1 MTSTNPTS
9 GATPSTR
16 DARYVIGVD
25 VGTGSARA
33 GIFDLAGRMMA
44 SAKHDITLFHASGS
58 IVEQSSGEIW
68 NAVCHAVRDAL
79 SQATVSPDQIDG
91 IGFDATCSLVVLGE
105 GGQPLPVGPSEQA
118 ERDIIVWMDHRAVEQ
133 AERINA
139 AGHEVLKFVGGKI
152 SPEME
157 TPKLLWLLENRPTV
171 FAAAWQFFDLTD
183 FLTWRATGDLSRSTC
198 TVTCKWTYLA
208 HERRWDESYFRS
220 IGLGVLAD
228 EAFARIG
235 QSVVD
240 PGTPLGSGLTATAA
254 AELGLRVGTPVAT
267 GVIDAHAGG
276 IGTVGANDEPESC
289 LAYVFGTS
297 SCTMTTTR
305 SPVFVPGVWGPYFSA
320 MVPDAWLNEGG
331 QSVAGAAI
339 ERLLSMHPATP
350 DARRRAASEGQSL
363 PVMLAG
369 LAAQAVQGAQV
380 GQAAQATQPAQAAQP
395 AASLSAA
402 ATLANGLHIVPEFLG
417 NRAPFADPHA
427 RAVIAGLGMEDD
439 LNSLV
444 ALYIAGICSIG
455 YGLRQIIEAQ
465 ATAGAPIER
474 VMISG
479 GAGQLDLVRQ
489 LLADA
494 TGKPVLATQAEEPVL
509 LGAAMLGGVAGRRFD
524 DVRSAMASMSRISKT
539 YEPATGNMAAL
550 HEARYRAF
558 EKLQSV
564 AREIR

>member
-1 MTSTNPTS
+1 MTSDHVTN
-9 GATPSTR
+9 
-16 DARYVIGVD
+16 ARFVVGVD

-33 GIFDLAGRMMA
+33 GIFDLDGRMLA
-44 SAKHDITLFHASGS
+44 TAKHDITLYQASGS

-68 NAVCHAVRDAL
+68 DAVCHAVRDAIA
-79 SQATVSPDQIDG
+79 QADVSPDQIAG
-91 IGFDATCSLVVLGE
+91 IGFDATCSLVVLGA
-105 GGQPLPVGPSEQA
+105 GGKPLPVGPSEEA

-139 AGHEVLKFVGGKI
+139 AGHDVLKYVGGKI

-157 TPKLLWLLENRPTV
+157 TPKLLWLLENRPAV
-171 FAAAWQFFDLTD
+171 FERAWQFFDLTD

-208 HERRWDESYFRS
+208 HERRWDDSYFRS
-220 IGLGVLAD
+220 VGLGVLAD
-228 EAFARIG
+228 ENFARIG
-235 QSVVD
+235 QKVVE
-240 PGTPLGSGLTATAA
+240 PGTPLGAGLTEEAA
-254 AELGLRVGTPVAT
+254 AQLGLRAGTPVAT

-276 IGTVGANDEPESC
+276 IGTVGAEGEPEAC

-305 SPVFVPGVWGPYFSA
+305 EPVFVPGVWGPYFSA

-339 ERLLSMHPATP
+339 ERLLALHPATAE
-350 DARRRAASEGQSL
+350 ARRRAEDAGQSL
-363 PVMLAG
+363 PSMLAQ
-369 LAAQAVQGAQV
+369 LATQSSDTLSDAVQQAQ
-380 GQAAQATQPAQAAQP
+380 
-395 AASLSAA
+395 
-402 ATLANGLHIVPEFLG
+402 GLHVVPEFLG

-427 RAVIAGLGMEDD
+427 RAVIAGLGMETGVD
-439 LNSLV
+439 SLV

-455 YGLRQIIEAQ
+455 YGLRQIIETQ
-465 ATAGAPIER
+465 ASAGASIDR

-479 GAGQLDLVRQ
+479 GAGRHDLVRQ

-494 TGKPVLATQAEEPVL
+494 TGKPVLATRAEEPVL
-509 LGAAMLGGVAGRRFD
+509 LGAAMLGAVAGGRFGDVQTAMSAMSQVSRVYEPDD
-524 DVRSAMASMSRISKT
+524 DVR
-539 YEPATGNMAAL
+539 AL
-550 HEARYRAF
+550 HDARFHAF
-558 EKLQSV
+558 TRLQAV